1 VSGLVGIIGE
11 GGITELQA
19 MAERMPYRGAPTLW
33 SPGSG
38 VWLGELSW
46 RPRESTLSRL
56 ALDVSGP
63 LYNDPALGREH
74 LERDLAQREIDAV
87 RDITGLFALAYWDD
101 ERHTLLLACD
111 RQGYKGLYFARLP
124 GRIAFATDYK
134 ALLALPDCPAS
145 LNRQVLQ
152 TYLVSRSFS
161 SMECLLE
168 SVEPVG
174 RAYTLTIRRD
184 LGTEHE
190 PYWEPQRRFTHRPH
204 SLEEAA
210 SSLRSIL
217 EAVLRKQLH
226 EHAGAGIALSGGLD
240 SAAVLALA
248 RHVRPDLQINA
259 YTVGHSDADPE
270 ILRAQRVA
278 KHFGTAHHACVLP
291 PEQIPAELE
300 RYVWLTEDL
309 TGREEAVL
317 QQVVTVS
324 AGAREKVLLAGHGA
338 DAALAGMPR
347 HRLMWLRD
355 HTVPPLRS
363 ALHELFVYTQIRHRP
378 SSWLG
383 RQLVGLTYR
392 DRPEMP
398 RVHDVAPRL
407 EDLDWPSLG
416 EYRRAMINALEG
428 LRFHEPADAVSGL
441 TMAAPFLDPAVI
453 DFALDC
459 PTQFMISARQQKRVL
474 RAAMRDLLPPEVYGQ
489 RKTIQRL
496 KHDAE
501 LSDVLDAF
509 ASELRLRESLHER
522 GILDGD
528 YVKRLQQRRNGEAY
542 SEERLHILWALICAR
557 LWIRIFLDQRGK
569 VGGDQLRMAR
579 EPMSVPASASS
590 SQPMPS
596 P

>member
-1 VSGLVGIIGE
+1 
-11 GGITELQA
+11 
-19 MAERMPYRGAPTLW
+19 
-33 SPGSG
+33 
-38 VWLGELSW
+38 
-46 RPRESTLSRL
+46 
-56 ALDVSGP
+56 
-63 LYNDPALGREH
+63 
-74 LERDLAQREIDAV
+74 
-87 RDITGLFALAYWDD
+87 
-101 ERHTLLLACD
+101 
-111 RQGYKGLYFARLP
+111 
-124 GRIAFATDYK
+124 
-134 ALLALPDCPAS
+134 
-145 LNRQVLQ
+145 
-152 TYLVSRSFS
+152 
-161 SMECLLE
+161 
-168 SVEPVG
+168 
-174 RAYTLTIRRD
+174 
-184 LGTEHE
+184 
-190 PYWEPQRRFTHRPH
+190 
-204 SLEEAA
+204 
-210 SSLRSIL
+210 
-217 EAVLRKQLH
+217 
-226 EHAGAGIALSGGLD
+226 
-240 SAAVLALA
+240 
-248 RHVRPDLQINA
+248 
-259 YTVGHSDADPE
+259 
-270 ILRAQRVA
+270 
-278 KHFGTAHHACVLP
+278 
-291 PEQIPAELE
+291 
-300 RYVWLTEDL
+300 
-309 TGREEAVL
+309 
-317 QQVVTVS
+317 
-324 AGAREKVLLAGHGA
+324 
-338 DAALAGMPR
+338 LAGMPR